1 MNMHEVDGVVWLSLA
16 VSLAIKHFQHIVEGH
31 SFYISLTTNIC
42 SVYLSP
48 LRQIQYLDYISQFMS
63 NICHIQRSCNAAADA
78 LFCIHLESNALLNS
92 SPDSTAHGS
101 STTGHGNSTGHGRSN
116 TGHRQRSSTGRILY
130 EILDNICLQMI

>member
-1 MNMHEVDGVVWLSLA
+1 MHEVDGVVRLSLA

-78 LFCIHLESNALLNS
+78 LFCIHLESNALLNYS
-92 SPDSTAHGS
+92 RTVLHMGVVLL
-101 STTGHGNSTGHGRSN
+101 GMG
-116 TGHRQRSSTGRILY
+116 IV
-130 EILDNICLQMI
+130 LDMGEVIPGTDKEVVQAVYHMRYWTISAYR